1 MFRESW
7 MRFRNVFSNLFTL
20 LFCAAIPSLA
30 ADYNIVVKNETTRN
44 SGSTIYVQVQTTRT
58 GGIGGRTQTQNGRC
72 TALTSYGDGS
82 FYLKQ
87 AMEAEQNPKLNFY
100 TSNTCRANTSVGSV
114 SPLEGPEPAAT
125 DLIITIT
132 DAGVTVANSAEPIT
146 PPTTTP
152 GGTETRPGGPGTGPG
167 TTTPTTSNR
176 KVIRF
181 FAPWTNTSAILYV
194 AGGDSVK
201 MTTVKNYCGWFEAR
215 VTPPTGSF
223 QVYFKQTI
231 GYDYVSDVH
240 YTRVNPA
247 TQGLLLSLDSAA
259 AHTDTIWVKA
269 GKEVGIATTVYEKY
283 PGILGDCPVKKLPVM
298 MFDWLHGE
306 LGDGDIRTTTNRR
319 DSTVTTSYGNGAK
332 DLYYND
338 PMYATSNDFGSG
350 GCGGSNAR
358 DSQNRGYMKGMVE
371 ETLGPNGVPVPAAAF
386 PEECKLTTHI
396 SNWFLPQIIAQKNG
410 QNYSNATCRSIELEL
425 QDDGL
430 WLGKKDNN
438 SPEGGLFLLD
448 DFQYLD
454 AEQTVPNP
462 FYDNITANRK
472 RHNYGFAMKIQATFE
487 YVPGQ
492 YFEFLGDDD
501 VWVFINNRL
510 VVDIGGQHAQVS
522 GAVDLDTLHL
532 TEGANYP
539 FHIFYAERHT
549 SSSNFMMR
557 TSIDLKTEASLFYQ
571 DLSANGLLDYKI
583 FQIIREQAL
592 SCDFS
597 GATTK
602 DTVEAPS
609 NFILIGSGAY
619 AEGVPL
625 DSVGVWYGGIT
636 IKPGYTGFT
645 INTEEIRQK
654 RTLPPGTYQLRFSL
668 QKDETQYD
676 EITFTI
682 DKYDSPTIN
691 YARVDERN
699 KWTLMGN
706 EVDGTIDTL
715 GKWVN
720 TRYTVNIAFAEDW
733 ATFDDMVYVNT
744 SNTAFIPC
752 DENGNP
758 ITTVTMKNGRATFYV
773 KATAPV
779 QDVTLIVGSSDET
792 QTAAWRHISFME
804 PPVPQVVFSCIFDR
818 DGDGRGDSVYAKLSK
833 PYGST
838 LVNSYV
844 KLDSIKLEFG
854 EKFPAITLTNSTIQ
868 HNDRDS
874 TMMITTSG
882 GFGTVPFTG
891 GAENIYT
898 GKITPFWKYSEGG
911 SQSTISLTGDVTDS
925 IGPVITAANISY
937 SDDGS
942 TVLSLTFSEGLD
954 CENEADANYF
964 VYWSKQ
970 TSTQRQD
977 IVPDILSKDKKNK
990 WKLIFR
996 SARNNEDAY
1005 IPVMG
1010 DSIKMIPGIHMDLL
1024 HRSTPP
1030 NNQFVRISG
1039 QQKVVITSSP
1049 VVTIGEKEESIEIIQ
1064 NPVPTVPKL
1073 YQTPEPK
1080 TAKEVAEEYGVQG
1093 HYLGDMSISNYVKD
1107 EVTDLKAAIKNMND
1121 KSVEITGMN
1130 IKDLIETKSYGD
1142 IKREL
1147 NLTTD
1152 EINEVRDAISSGIV
1166 SKEDL
1171 IGIANG
1177 NTAII
1182 EEVTK
1187 KLSENTTLDYQTH
1200 YYSSL
1205 GVFVNSSSGKL
1216 SCTDE
1221 LYNGNCLDNE
1231 KNGKLFLAWNMR
1243 SNEGRLVGTGVY
1255 IARLMYRIKVGWK
1268 VKVNRTQ
1275 DFLWGVRHGK
1285 TKGFE
1290 IDLNY

>member
-1 MFRESW
+1 
-7 MRFRNVFSNLFTL
+7 MRLKNVFSNLLTL

-30 ADYNIVVKNETTRN
+30 ADYNILVKNESTRN
-44 SGSTIYVQVQTTRT
+44 SGATIYVQVRTTTTNPRT
-58 GGIGGRTQTQNGRC
+58 GRTQTQNGRC
-72 TALTSYGDGS
+72 TALTKYEDGS
-82 FYLKQ
+82 SYLKQ
-87 AMEAEQNPKLNFY
+87 AMEAENNPTLVFY
-100 TSNTCRANTSVGSV
+100 TNRNCMGTTVATV
-114 SPLEGPEPAAT
+114 SPLAGPEPVAN
-125 DLIITIT
+125 DIIITIT
-132 DAGVTVANSAEPIT
+132 DAGATVANSAEPIT
-146 PPTTTP
+146 PPTSTP
-152 GGTETRPGGPGTGPG
+152 PGADRPGGPTGPG
-167 TTTPTTSNR
+167 TTTPTRSNR

-194 AGGDSVK
+194 AGGDSAK
-201 MTTVKNYCGWFEAR
+201 MTTVRNYCGWFEAR
-215 VTPPTGSF
+215 VTPPQGSF

-231 GYDYVSDVH
+231 GYDYVGDLH
-240 YTRVNPA
+240 YTRINPA
-247 TQGLLLSLDSAA
+247 TQSILLSLDSAA
-259 AHTDTIWVKA
+259 AQSDTIWVKA
-269 GKEVGIATTVYEKY
+269 GKEVGVPTTVYEKY

-306 LGDGDIRTTTNRR
+306 QGDGDIRTTTNRR

-332 DLYYND
+332 DLYFND

-350 GCGGSNAR
+350 GCGGSNAT
-358 DSQNRGYMKGMVE
+358 DSQRRGYMKGMVE
-371 ETLGPNGVPVPAAAF
+371 ETLGANGVPVPAVNF
-386 PEECKLTTHI
+386 PENCKLTTHI
-396 SNWFLPQIIAQKNG
+396 ASWFLPQIIAKSNG
-410 QNYSNATCRSIELEL
+410 KEYSNATCRSIELEL

-472 RHNYGFAMKIQATFE
+472 RHNYGFTMKIQATFE

-522 GAVDLDTLHL
+522 GAVDLDTLKL
-532 TEGANYP
+532 VEGANYP
-539 FHIFYAERHT
+539 FHIFYAERHI

-557 TSIDLKTEASLFYQ
+557 TSIDLKTEASLFYK
-571 DLSANGLLDYKI
+571 DLSANGVLDYKI
-583 FQIIREQAL
+583 YQIIREQAL

-597 GATTK
+597 GTTTK
-602 DTVEAPS
+602 DTVDAPS

-619 AEGVPL
+619 SEGVPL

-691 YARVDERN
+691 YARVDDRN
-699 KWTLMGN
+699 KWTLIGN

-720 TRYTVNIAFAEDW
+720 TRYAVNIAFAEDW

-744 SNTAFIPC
+744 SNAAFIPC
-752 DENGNP
+752 DENGNH

-833 PYGST
+833 PYGRT
-838 LVNSYV
+838 LANNHVN
-844 KLDSIKLEFG
+844 LDSIKLEFG
-854 EKFPAITLTNSTIQ
+854 EKFAAITTTNGKIG
-868 HNDRDS
+868 HNDFDS
-874 TMMITTSG
+874 SMTITTNGG
-882 GFGTVPFTG
+882 GFGSVPFTG
-891 GAENIYT
+891 GAETVYT
-898 GKITPFWKYSEGG
+898 GKITPFWKYTEGG
-911 SQSTISLTGDVTDS
+911 SQSTISLTGDVIDS

-937 SDDGS
+937 SNDGS
-942 TVLSLTFSEGLD
+942 TVLTLTFSEGLD

-964 VYWSKQ
+964 IYLPKQ
-970 TSTQRQD
+970 TNVERQD
-977 IVPDILSKDKKNK
+977 VVPDILSKDKKNK

-996 SARNNEDAY
+996 SARNDKEAY

-1024 HRSTPP
+1024 HRSTPA
-1030 NNQFVRISG
+1030 NNKFVRISG

-1064 NPVPTVPKL
+1064 SPTPTVPKL
-1073 YQTPEPK
+1073 YQTPESK

-1107 EVTDLKAAIKNMND
+1107 EVTDLKATIKSIND
-1121 KSVEITGMN
+1121 KSVEKTGLN
-1130 IKDLIETKSYGD
+1130 IKDLLETKSLGD
-1142 IKREL
+1142 VKREL
-1147 NLTTD
+1147 SLTND
-1152 EINEVRDAISSGIV
+1152 EIKDIEGALNSGII
-1166 SKEDL
+1166 SKNDL
-1171 IGIANG
+1171 ISIANG
-1177 NTAII
+1177 NTAVLD
-1182 EEVTK
+1182 EVTK
-1187 KLSENTTLDYQTH
+1187 KLAEKTTLEYQTH
-1200 YYSSL
+1200 YFTSL
-1205 GVFVNSSSGKL
+1205 GVFVNSNSGSL
-1216 SCTDE
+1216 SCTDT
-1221 LYNGNCLDNE
+1221 LYNGNCLANE

-1243 SNEGRLVGTGVY
+1243 STEGRLVGTGVY
-1255 IARLMYRIKVGWK
+1255 IARLMYKIKVGWK

-1285 TKGFE
+1285 TKEFE